1 MATAALEGVKILD
14 FTWAALGPIT
24 CDYFAVYGAEV
35 IKIETEHRPDPWRTM
50 SPFAGDNPGLD
61 RSGLFAF
68 ANTEKY
74 SMALNLKHPR
84 GIEVAH
90 KLVKWADAVVESYT
104 PGSMTRLGLGYDD
117 LRKIKPDIIMLST
130 CMYGQTGPFAALPGF
145 GLTLTGAAGISHL
158 AGWPDRPPLPSG
170 AYTDFVVP
178 KFNVLALLAAL
189 DYRRRTGKGQYLD
202 VSQLE
207 AALHFQIPVLLEY
220 TANGREL
227 ERIGNRSA
235 YTAPQGVYRCKGENS
250 WCAIAIESDVEWKNF
265 CRVVDRR
272 EWIEDPRFATRLARL
287 ENLEPLNGLIEEW
300 TQDRDPEEIMRI
312 LQNAGVSAGV
322 AQNGEQLEKDPQLKH
337 RHYYRELDHSEMGKV
352 SYSGFSM
359 KMSETPYE
367 IKRGAPRLGE
377 HTEYVCSEILK
388 MTNEEFVQL
397 LNEGVFE

>member
-1 MATAALEGVKILD
+1 MTTAALEGIKVLD

-24 CDYFAVYGAEV
+24 CDYFAAFGAEV
-35 IKIETEHRPDPWRTM
+35 IKVETENRPDPWRTM
-50 SPFAGDNPGLD
+50 SPFAGNEPGLD

-68 ANTEKY
+68 ANAEKY

-84 GIEVAH
+84 GIEVAQR
-90 KLVKWADAVVESYT
+90 LVRRADVVVESYT
-104 PGSMTRLGLGYDD
+104 PGSMNRLGLGYED
-117 LRKIKPDIIMLST
+117 LKKIRPDIIMLST
-130 CMYGQTGPFAALPGF
+130 CMYGQTGSFASLPGF

-178 KFNVLALLAAL
+178 KFNVLVLLAAL
-189 DYRRRTGKGQYLD
+189 DYRRRTGRGQYLD

-220 TANGREL
+220 LTNGREL
-227 ERIGNRSA
+227 ERIGNRSTYA
-235 YTAPQGVYRCKGENS
+235 APQGVYCCKGENS
-250 WCAIAIESDVEWKNF
+250 WCAIAIESDQDWKSFCLALGKPEWM
-265 CRVVDRR
+265 
-272 EWIEDPRFATRLARL
+272 EDLRFKTRLARM
-287 ENLEPLNGLIEEW
+287 ENLEQLNGLIEEW
-300 TQDRDPEEIMRI
+300 TRSRDAEEVMRL
-312 LQNAGVSAGV
+312 LQSAEVSAGV
-322 AQNGEQLEKDPQLKH
+322 AQNGEQLDHDPQLKH
-337 RHYYRELDHSEMGKV
+337 RKYYHELDHSEMGKV

-359 KMSETPYE
+359 KMSATPYE

-397 LNEGVFE
+397 LNDGVFE

>member
-1 MATAALEGVKILD
+1 MTPSALEGVKVLD
-14 FTWAALGPIT
+14 FTWAALGPVT
-24 CDYFAVYGAEV
+24 CDYFAVYGASV
-35 IKIETEHRPDPWRTM
+35 IKIETENRPDPWRTM
-50 SPFAGDNPGLD
+50 SPFAGDSPGLD

-84 GIEVAH
+84 GIEVAQR
-90 KLVKWADAVVESYT
+90 LVRWADIVVESYT
-104 PGSMTRLGLGYDD
+104 PGSMDRLGLGYED
-117 LRKIKPDIIMLST
+117 LKRIKPDIIMLST
-130 CMYGQTGPFAALPGF
+130 CMYGQTGPFARLPGF
-145 GLTLTGAAGISHL
+145 GLTLTGASGISHL
-158 AGWPDRPPLPSG
+158 AGWADRPPLPSG

-227 ERIGNRSA
+227 ERIGNRSPYA
-235 YTAPQGVYRCKGENS
+235 APQGVYRCKGENN
-250 WCAIAIESDVEWKNF
+250 WCALSVESEQDWENF
-265 CRVVDRR
+265 CRVMDKQVWVD
-272 EWIEDPRFATRLARL
+272 DPRFATSLARQ
-287 ENLEPLNGLIEEW
+287 ENLEPLNKLIEEW
-300 TQDRDPEEIMRI
+300 TQHLDAEEVMNL
-312 LQNAGVSAGV
+312 LQNGGVSAGV
-322 AQNGEQLEKDPQLKH
+322 AQNGEQLDRDPQLKH
-337 RHYYRELDHSEMGKV
+337 RNYYCQLDHPEMGPF

-359 KMSETPYE
+359 KMSATPYE
-367 IKRGAPRLGE
+367 ITRGAPRLGE

-388 MTNEEFVQL
+388 MTDEEFVQL

>member
-1 MATAALEGVKILD
+1 MTPAALEGVKVLD
-14 FTWAALGPIT
+14 FTWAALGPMT
-24 CDYFAVYGAEV
+24 CDYLAVYGAEV
-35 IKIETEHRPDPWRTM
+35 IKIETENRPDPWRTM
-50 SPFAGDNPGLD
+50 SPFAGNEPGLD

-68 ANTEKY
+68 ANADKY

-84 GIEVAH
+84 GIELARR
-90 KLVKWADAVVESYT
+90 LVQWADVVVESYT
-104 PGSMTRLGLGYDD
+104 PGSMARLGLGYEDIK
-117 LRKIKPDIIMLST
+117 KIRPDIIMLST
-130 CMYGQTGPFAALPGF
+130 CMYGQTGPFTSLPGF
-145 GLTLTGAAGISHL
+145 GLTLTGASGISHL

-178 KFNVLALLAAL
+178 KFNVLALISAL

-202 VSQLE
+202 ISQLE

-227 ERIGNRSA
+227 GRIGNRSVYA
-235 YTAPQGVYRCKGENS
+235 APQGVYRCRGENR
-250 WCAIAIESDVEWKNF
+250 WCAISIESDEEWNNF
-265 CRVVDRR
+265 CVAVDRG
-272 EWIEDPRFATRLARL
+272 EWIEDSRFATRMARM
-287 ENLEPLNGLIEEW
+287 ENLEQLNILIEEW
-300 TQDRDPEEIMRI
+300 TQDCEAEEVMRI
-312 LQNAGVSAGV
+312 LQNAGVSAGA
-322 AQNGEQLEKDPQLKH
+322 AQNGEQLDKDPQLKH
-337 RHYYRELDHSEMGKV
+337 RQYYCELDHSEMGKV

-359 KMSETPYE
+359 KMSATPYE